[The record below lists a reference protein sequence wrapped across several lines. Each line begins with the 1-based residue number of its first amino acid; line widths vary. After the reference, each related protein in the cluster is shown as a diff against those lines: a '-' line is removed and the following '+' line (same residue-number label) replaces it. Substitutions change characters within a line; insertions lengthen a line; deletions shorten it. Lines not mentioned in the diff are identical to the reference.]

1 MKKNKVKIIAEIGW
15 NHMGSLSLAKKMIKS
30 AALSGADMVKLQ
42 TWSEKN
48 LKNGPWDSDGRREI
62 YKKAELN
69 QSDYLKLKSFSKK
82 FNIEL
87 FTSLFNLKDYEKIE
101 KCKFN
106 VIKIPSHETYNL
118 ELIKF
123 CLKNYKIV
131 LISTGASKWNEIKK
145 ITKLKNFKKKAFLM
159 HCVSSYPSEP
169 NMINMPRLNEI
180 KKLTTK
186 VGFSGHL
193 KGIDDALIA
202 ISMGSTY
209 VEKHF
214 TIDNDLPG
222 RDNKFALLPEDLKR
236 LCEFRDIYSEMT
248 IYKGLNLQKSEYD
261 IFKNYRG
268 RWGK

>member
-1 MKKNKVKIIAEIGW
+1 
-15 NHMGSLSLAKKMIKS
+15 
-30 AALSGADMVKLQ
+30 
-42 TWSEKN
+42 
-48 LKNGPWDSDGRREI
+48 
-62 YKKAELN
+62 
-69 QSDYLKLKSFSKK
+69 
-82 FNIEL
+82 
-87 FTSLFNLKDYEKIE
+87 
-101 KCKFN
+101 
-106 VIKIPSHETYNL
+106 
-118 ELIKF
+118 
-123 CLKNYKIV
+123 
-131 LISTGASKWNEIKK
+131 
-145 ITKLKNFKKKAFLM
+145 M

-186 VGFSGHL
+186 VGFSGHF